1 MSKRLVAVSGVLLAA
16 ATFAGTGLAYADEP
30 TLAAEQQVAE
40 QQAAAEQQQQVA
52 EQHAEQATTAGA
64 TTAGAGGMGASIG
77 SSMAMM
83 GPMMAMYAPMML
95 APMLMSGVTSLV
107 GGAPATGAEAASAA
121 ATDFAGSAAATDAW
135 GLAAPIAS
143 DLANLDLTL
152 DPDLLAGAATDVG
165 TDLVTGLPLDV
176 PFDASVP
183 DIDPSLVLDSL
194 GDAVVP
200 GLADAGVNIG
210 SEVAGTGVCVG
221 LALIGLC

>member
-1 MSKRLVAVSGVLLAA
+1 MAYIAAVSKRLVAVSGALLAA
-16 ATFAGTGLAYADEP
+16 ATIAGTGLAYADEP
-30 TLAAEQQVAE
+30 TLAAEQQ
-40 QQAAAEQQQQVA
+40 AAEQQVA

-121 ATDFAGSAAATDAW
+121 ATDAW
-135 GLAAPIAS
+135 GLSAPIAA
-143 DLANLDLTL
+143 DLSNLDLTF
-152 DPDLLAGAATDVG
+152 DPDLVAGTAAAT
-165 TDLVTGLPLDV
+165 TDLVADLPLDV

>member
-1 MSKRLVAVSGVLLAA
+1 MAYIAAVSKRLVAVSGALLAA
-16 ATFAGTGLAYADEP
+16 ATIAGTGLAYADEP
-30 TLAAEQQVAE
+30 TLAAEQQ
-40 QQAAAEQQQQVA
+40 AAAEQQVA

-95 APMLMSGVTSLV
+95 APMAMSGLTSLV

-135 GLAAPIAS
+135 GLAAPVAS

-152 DPDLLAGAATDVG
+152 DPDVLTGAAADAG

-210 SEVAGTGVCVG
+210 GEVACGIIGGIFGVC
-221 LALIGLC
+221 

>member
-1 MSKRLVAVSGVLLAA
+1 MAYIAAVSKRLVAVSGALLAA
-16 ATFAGTGLAYADEP
+16 ATIAGTGLAYADEP
-30 TLAAEQQVAE
+30 TLAAEQQ
-40 QQAAAEQQQQVA
+40 AAEQQVA

-121 ATDFAGSAAATDAW
+121 ATDAW
-135 GLAAPIAS
+135 GLSAPIAA
-143 DLANLDLTL
+143 DLSNLDLTF
-152 DPDLLAGAATDVG
+152 DPDLVAGTAAAT
-165 TDLVTGLPLDV
+165 TDLVADLPLDV

-210 SEVAGTGVCVG
+210 GEIAGTGVCVG